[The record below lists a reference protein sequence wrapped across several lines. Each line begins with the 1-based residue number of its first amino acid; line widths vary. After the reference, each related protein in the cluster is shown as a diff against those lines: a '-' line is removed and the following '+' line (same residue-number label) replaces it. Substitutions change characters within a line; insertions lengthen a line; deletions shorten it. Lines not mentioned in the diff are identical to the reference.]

1 MYRDSA
7 PGAGQDVRSEAGW
20 EEVWTQAETFFGGR
34 VEALINNAG
43 LYGGKDNLDTDI
55 LAVNLTGLAL
65 GSRLA
70 LARMSVE
77 AGGCGGAV
85 VQLAS
90 VASLVATSAS
100 PLYAASKAGV
110 LGLVRSHGLATHSR
124 CPVPVSSVPRDE
136 LASGP
141 RCGWWPRARVWWTRL
156 SSGHTSHI
164 THHISPL

>member
-1 MYRDSA
+1 MTRDPA
-7 PGAGQDVRSEAGW
+7 PGAVQDVRSEAGW

-124 CPVPVSSVPRDE
+124 CPVQCP
-136 LASGP
+136 
-141 RCGWWPRARVWWTRL
+141 L
-156 SSGHTSHI
+156 S
-164 THHISPL
+164 P

>member
-1 MYRDSA
+1 M
-7 PGAGQDVRSEAGW
+7 QDVRSEAGW
-20 EEVWTQAETFFGGR
+20 EEVWTLAETFFGGR

-124 CPVPVSSVPRDE
+124 CPV
-136 LASGP
+136 
-141 RCGWWPRARVWWTRL
+141 
-156 SSGHTSHI
+156 
-164 THHISPL
+164 